1 VQVKNRNGGE
11 LTNIIVHLFTY
22 QLFCM
27 DIQFPLDIPKQMRFK
42 LILFLLTFVLADF
55 QPLFAQEEKMSS
67 LQDTAKWQK
76 VVLKDGSEF
85 IGHIVEQDSQ
95 VVVFRTSSVDRLEIK
110 RSQIDRIEVVEES
123 SMKTGRYWFPNP
135 NPTRYLFGPSAINL
149 KKGEGYYQNTWV
161 LLNSFNVGVTDHISV
176 GGGFELIS
184 TFATLGSDEGWQPV
198 FILTPKVGFK
208 VRNDLHLGGGVLYLN
223 VPDIDFNESG
233 SDRSGLGIAYGIGT
247 YGSYDHNITLGA
259 GWGFVQEQWAD
270 RPILTISGMT
280 RISRKTALVS
290 ENWILPVDGY
300 YGIYSYGI
308 RFFGEK
314 LAVDLGF
321 INNAD
326 ISDGIFIGI
335 PWIDFMVKF

>member
-1 VQVKNRNGGE
+1 
-11 LTNIIVHLFTY
+11 
-22 QLFCM
+22 
-27 DIQFPLDIPKQMRFK
+27 MRF
-42 LILFLLTFVLADF
+42 IFLLIIAFTLFGF
-55 QPLFAQEEKMSS
+55 QSASGQVEQTVAAP
-67 LQDTAKWQK
+67 DTAKWQK

-85 IGHIVEQDSQ
+85 VGHIIAKDTEK
-95 VVVFRTSSVDRLEIK
+95 VVFRTPSVDRLEIPLG
-110 RSQIDRIEVVEES
+110 QIERMEEVEGS
-123 SMKTGRYWFPNP
+123 SMKSGRYWFPNP
-135 NPTRYLFGPSAINL
+135 NATRYLFGPSAINL

-161 LLNSFNVGVTDHISV
+161 LLNSFNVGVTDYFSI

-184 TFATLGSDEGWQPV
+184 TFATMGSSEGWQPV
-198 FILTPKVGFK
+198 VILTPKVGFK
-208 VRNDLHLGGGVLYLN
+208 VKEDFHLGSGILYLN
-223 VPDIDFNESG
+223 VPGVDFEDSG
-233 SDRSGLGIAYGIGT
+233 PDRTGLGIAYGIGT
-247 YGSYDHNITLGA
+247 YGSFDHNVTFGA
-259 GWGFVQEQWAD
+259 GWGFIQDEWAD
-270 RPILTISGMT
+270 RPILTVSGMT

-326 ISDGIFIGI
+326 IARGILIGI